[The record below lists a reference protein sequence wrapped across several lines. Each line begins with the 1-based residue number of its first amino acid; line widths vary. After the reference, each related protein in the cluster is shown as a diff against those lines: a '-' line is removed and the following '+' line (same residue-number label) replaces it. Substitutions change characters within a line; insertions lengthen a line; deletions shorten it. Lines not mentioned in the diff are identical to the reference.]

1 VRLQLPPEA
10 PNLKMNYPYPKKAI
24 LKYKGSYLD
33 GGTKEFKV
41 LNEEEI
47 GLKYI
52 YQDFRMLSSAR
63 GKFYTAHP
71 DDKDAVEIIDSFI
84 DIQVNGP

>member
-1 VRLQLPPEA
+1 
-10 PNLKMNYPYPKKAI
+10 MNYPYPKKARI
-24 LKYKGSYLD
+24 KYKGSYLD

-52 YQDFRMLSSAR
+52 YQDFRIGSNAK

-71 DDKDAVEIIDSFI
+71 DDKDAVEIISSFV
-84 DIQVNGP
+84 DIQE

>member
-1 VRLQLPPEA
+1 M
-10 PNLKMNYPYPKKAI
+10 KYPYPKKAI
-24 LKYKGSYLD
+24 LEYKGSYLV

-52 YQDFRMLSSAR
+52 YQDFRIVSTAR
-63 GKFYTAHP
+63 GKFYTEYP
-71 DDKDAVEIIDSFI
+71 EYKDAVEIIDSFVI
-84 DIQVNGP
+84 IQVNGP